1 MSKDVTIRCA
11 SCGKVLKGK
20 PQEDHLT
27 GNCPRCHGTVRIS
40 VPLAREC
47 RKFHRAIVGENQ
59 FVTSVP
65 QPYGTSKTQPL
76 CRVMYTEVP
85 PADFILY
92 RSSHVPLLDLSE
104 GGMGLFVRA
113 DNTSKEL
120 LPGSTFVTEIDFPI
134 LVQPVFVMV
143 EVRWVRPIKEDK
155 IMQLGVRFCNMD
167 DALKSVLLN
176 LKKYIESRTKE
187 LEFEK
192 WGAFA

>member
-1 MSKDVTIRCA
+1 MSMDVIIRCA

-20 PQEDHLT
+20 TQEDHLT
-27 GNCPRCHGTVRIS
+27 GHCPRCHDTVRIS
-40 VPLAREC
+40 APLAREG
-47 RKFHRAIVGENQ
+47 RKYHRVVVGENE

-65 QPYGTSKTQPL
+65 QPYCTSKTRPVY
-76 CRVMYTEVP
+76 RIMYTEVP
-85 PADFILY
+85 PLDFLLN

-104 GGMGLFVRA
+104 GGMGLFVRV
-113 DNTSKEL
+113 DNASEEL
-120 LPGSTFVTEIDFPI
+120 EPGSTFVAEIDFPI
-134 LVQPVFVMV
+134 LVQPVFITV

-155 IMQLGVRFCNMD
+155 IMQMGVRFCDMD
-167 DALKSVLLN
+167 DSLRSVLLN